1 MSEIVYH
8 FEANHSAI
16 DGIQGGIQKAE
27 EAKSEIENLFRMLGE
42 VYTGQGQTALQQAHV
57 KVADMM
63 DNCIMDLHNTNRQAS
78 DKQDVMQAMD
88 AANAAQ
94 F

>member
-1 MSEIVYH
+1 MSEIVYQ

-16 DGIQGGIQKAE
+16 DGITGGLQKAE
-27 EAKSEIENLFRMLGE
+27 EAKQEIETLFRQLGE
-42 VYTGQGQTALQQAHV
+42 VYTGQGQQALHQAHIN
-57 KVADMM
+57 VAQMM
-63 DNCIMDLHNTNRQAS
+63 DNCITDLHNTQQQARE
-78 DKQDVMQAMD
+78 KQETMQAMD